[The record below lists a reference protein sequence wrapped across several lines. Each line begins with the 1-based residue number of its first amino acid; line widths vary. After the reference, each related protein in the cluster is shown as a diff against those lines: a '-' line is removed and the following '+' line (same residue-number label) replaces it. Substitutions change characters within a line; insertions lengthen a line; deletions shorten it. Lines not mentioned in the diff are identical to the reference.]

1 MYDDVSILKRKYL
14 KEDKQ
19 MSNDDYIFK
28 SKELLGKYDLI
39 EDEEIYQDGEL
50 SENQAIANAVEHI
63 FRIGDWVIMREV
75 EDE

>member
-19 MSNDDYIFK
+19 MSNDDYLYT
-28 SKELLGKYDLI
+28 SKKLIGKYELV

-50 SENQAIANAVEHI
+50 SEKQAIENAIDHI
-63 FRIGDWVIMREV
+63 FYIGDWVIMREV
-75 EDE
+75 GNE

>member
-39 EDEEIYQDGEL
+39 EDEEIFQDGEL
-50 SENQAIANAVEHI
+50 SEKQAIANAVEHI
-63 FRIGDWVIMREV
+63 FYIGDWVIMREV
-75 EDE
+75 GNE

>member
-39 EDEEIYQDGEL
+39 EDEEIFQDGEL
-50 SENQAIANAVEHI
+50 SEKQAIENAIDHI
-63 FRIGDWVIMREV
+63 FYIGDWVIMREV
-75 EDE
+75 GNE

>member
-50 SENQAIANAVEHI
+50 SEKQAIENAIDHI
-63 FRIGDWVIMREV
+63 FYIGDWVIMREV

>member
-14 KEDKQ
+14 KEDKR
-19 MSNDDYIFK
+19 MSNDDYYYQA
-28 SKELLGKYDLI
+28 KELIGKYEMV

-50 SENQAIANAVEHI
+50 SEKQAIENAIDHI
-63 FRIGDWVIMREV
+63 FYIGDWVIMREV

>member
-39 EDEEIYQDGEL
+39 EDEEIFQDGEL
-50 SENQAIANAVEHI
+50 SEKQAIANAVEHI

>member
-39 EDEEIYQDGEL
+39 EDEEIFQDGEL